1 MFRLTQLSLRFPKLT
16 LFALL
21 AITAALGAGV
31 ARVKSEYGYRVL
43 LGDDHPSIRTL
54 DEFIERYGGGLPVV
68 IAWECGAGHPCGH
81 VFDAASLEMANEVTL
96 ALAPL
101 EVVRL
106 VEGPAN
112 AALLMPA
119 PGGFTV
125 RRFVEQGQ
133 RAPDSDA
140 MVERALQDPFWSGTL
155 VSEDART
162 GAIVVQP
169 VDTTSETDLRVMA
182 AIRSALAPFEARG
195 FTFHLVGDPPAS
207 VTSGQD
213 LARSTSRLIPIT
225 VAVIALV
232 LYGLCR
238 SWRQTL
244 IALATMGVALLWT
257 FGLLG
262 WLGWP
267 QDGILEVLAPL
278 ILVIGVCDA
287 IHLLSRHAAELA
299 SGRTGRDGALLAAA
313 RDVASPC
320 LFMSLTT
327 GVAFASFATSALETF
342 VRFGVISAFG
352 VLACLLL
359 TFSLLPILARL
370 LPSASVRP
378 VEVTQ
383 TWSRA
388 LDSIVRTSERR
399 ARPILAF
406 ALAALVTCALGWG
419 LHLRADTAW
428 QELVGDDSSFV
439 RWVRFVEERLRP
451 SETLELDV
459 QLPADVQIEDP
470 ETLRRIAGFSARLRR
485 IEGIGEV
492 RSVLDL
498 VAWLNRLLHQDDPG
512 QQVAGATLEANAQL
526 LELIAFEDPGILGA
540 WLSFDRTRLR
550 ISAEAPLLSHAAR
563 KQVIRQV
570 RDAIAEDVPREWAVD
585 LSGQLAINFDWVN
598 DVQNTQLRSFPTSV
612 LAVFGMIAIFLRSL
626 RLAAAAMIPAL
637 LPVVVTLGAMGWLGM
652 SLDVGRAM
660 IATVIIGIADDDSLH
675 ILAQYKRRRKEG
687 ASPRAAIREAM
698 LHAGRGVVTTSL
710 ALSLG
715 FLTLMA
721 SAWQTISSFGFF
733 VALAIVGALAAVL
746 FVLPALIFAFAPGE
760 RSLAE
765 TEGSALGKGGWGRRL
780 VAVAAVVPVLGA
792 LGGAVWLST
801 RDDARRGTDCWIL
814 PNALAMWVPGTAGC
828 PLRSLEQVKRIASE
842 QRGSLSGDVVEELH
856 DAVARGARSL
866 DLLVK
871 RQDGEAWVRLP
882 VRERSAA
889 ELGARVVSAA
899 LIAAVLLSIPLF
911 LLQRSA
917 SPTAVPLAFFYSAI
931 SVIAVVMVG
940 GRDSAWLTRL
950 AILAMIAVPA
960 TLVHLDLTFLG
971 QRGAVRELPG
981 IGAAPYLLAGALV
994 PVGWI
999 ALEKDVLLWPAF
1011 TYLLIALTIAA
1022 GGILMAS
1029 CFYALHESRSV
1040 IERTRARTVLYG
1052 AMVLPLLPTIIVS
1065 RGTGDPSDLITS
1077 YLWVSAVVM
1086 PLPVGL
1092 AISRYNLFDLGT
1104 DVRRWVGR
1112 LVYFATVSFGVSV
1125 LLMGV
1130 LAWAGASRPLRDP
1143 TFLFCVAFVC
1153 ALVVEPFRT
1162 RLLGALDSMFAPGLE
1177 RLRELREA
1185 YARESTELRSGEDVA
1200 RILGEAVQAAV
1211 DPRAG
1216 CVFVSTRSGWCPTF
1230 VFGESP
1236 PAHEG
1241 LARDAVSLLSGRGL
1255 AYLPLF
1261 EQGEREECD
1270 RLTGAGV
1277 EVATVLESGGR
1288 KLGLLLL
1295 CERVE
1300 RLTYS
1305 GVDLEFV
1312 AMAASHAG
1320 VALRNSRLT
1329 EELLAIERHATTGRV
1344 ALGLAHDVGKEIDWI
1359 RRIARR
1365 LPERVDDRERLL
1377 RDLEQL
1383 RQFTE
1388 GISQAIRDF
1397 VQNATE
1403 RTPDAPGTQS
1413 LDSLVERVI
1422 RRVGR
1427 IHGPTRISES
1437 VDPSLRAQPVPEG
1450 LDRVLANLLD
1460 NALLASPEDGA
1471 VHLFATREG
1480 DQLRISV
1487 TDRGPGVT
1495 EEVLRNAFTLGFTT
1509 RNDRG
1514 GSGVGLAISREI
1526 VEGMGGTIDL
1536 APDPGGGTRATVR
1549 IPDPTGGRG

>member
-1 MFRLTQLSLRFPKLT
+1 MFWLTQRSLRYPKLT
-16 LFALL
+16 LFVLL
-21 AITAALGAGV
+21 VITAALGVGTS
-31 ARVKSEYGYRVL
+31 RVRSEYGYRVL
-43 LGDDHPSIRTL
+43 LGDDHPSIRIL
-54 DEFIERYGGGLPVV
+54 DEFIERYGGGLPII
-68 IAWECGAGHPCGH
+68 IAWECGPGHPCSH
-81 VFDAASLEMANEVTL
+81 VFDDASLGMANEVTL

-101 EVVRL
+101 EAVRL

-133 RAPDSDA
+133 RAPDRDELA
-140 MVERALQDPFWSGTL
+140 ARALLDPFWSGTL
-155 VSEDART
+155 VSGDGRT

-169 VDTTSETDLRVMA
+169 IDTTSETDLRVMA
-182 AIRSALAPFEARG
+182 AIQGALAPFEKRG
-195 FTFHLVGDPPAS
+195 FAFSLAGDPPAS

-213 LARSTSRLIPIT
+213 LARSTSRLIPLT

-232 LYGLCR
+232 LFGLCR

-244 IALATMGVALLWT
+244 IALATMGTALLWT

-278 ILVIGVCDA
+278 ILTIGVCDA

-313 RDVASPC
+313 RDVAGPC

-342 VRFGVISAFG
+342 VRFGVISAVG
-352 VLACLLL
+352 VLACLVL

-370 LPSASVRP
+370 LPATSVRP
-378 VEVTQ
+378 VEITQ
-383 TWSRA
+383 AWSRA

-399 ARPILAF
+399 ARPILM
-406 ALAALVTCALGWG
+406 AALLALVICALGWA
-419 LHLRADTAW
+419 LHLRADTSW

-459 QLPADVQIEDP
+459 QLPADTPMEDP
-470 ETLRRIAGFSARLRR
+470 ETLRRVAGLSDRLRA

-492 RSVLDL
+492 RSVIDL
-498 VAWLNRLLHQDDPG
+498 IAWLNRLLHHDDPEH
-512 QQVAGATLEANAQL
+512 QVAGGTLEANAEL
-526 LELIAFEDPGILGA
+526 LELIAFEDPGLLGA
-540 WLSFDRTRLR
+540 WVSFDRTRLR
-550 ISAEAPLLSHAAR
+550 VSAEAPLLSHAAR
-563 KQVIRQV
+563 EQVIREV
-570 RDAIAEDVPREWAVD
+570 RDAIATDIPREWAVQ
-585 LSGQLAINFDWVN
+585 LSGQLAINFDWVR

-612 LAVFGMIAIFLRSL
+612 LAVFAMIAIFLRSL
-626 RLAAAAMIPAL
+626 RLAAAAMIPTL

-660 IATVIIGIADDDSLH
+660 IGTVIIGIADDDSIH
-675 ILAQYKRRRKEG
+675 ILAQYKRRRQEG
-687 ASPRAAIREAM
+687 ASPRAAIRGAM

-746 FVLPALIFAFAPGE
+746 FVLPALIFTFVREE
-760 RSLAE
+760 RSLPE
-765 TEGSALGKGGWGRRL
+765 TGRSEQGRQDWARRL
-780 VAVAAVVPVLGA
+780 VAVAAVVPVVGALLGA
-792 LGGAVWLST
+792 ILVAT
-801 RDDARRGTDCWIL
+801 REDARRGTDCWIL
-814 PNALAMWVPGTAGC
+814 PNALAMWVPGTDGC
-828 PLRSLEQVKRIASE
+828 PLRSLERVKRVAS
-842 QRGSLSGDVVEELH
+842 QPRGSASADVMEELRS
-856 DAVARGARSL
+856 AVSRGEASV
-866 DLLVK
+866 DVLVE
-871 RQDGEAWVRLP
+871 RGDGETWISLP

-889 ELGARVVSAA
+889 EQGARIASAT

-911 LLQRSA
+911 LLRRSG
-917 SPTAVPLAFFYSAI
+917 SQTVIPLALFYSAI
-931 SVIAVVMVG
+931 AVIAVVMVG

-950 AILAMIAVPA
+950 AILAMIVVPA
-960 TLVHLDLTFLG
+960 TLAHLNLTFLG
-971 QRGAVRELPG
+971 QRGALRELPG
-981 IGAAPYLLAGALV
+981 IRVAPYLLAATLV

-999 ALEKDVLLWPAF
+999 ALQKDVLLWPAF
-1011 TYLLIALTIAA
+1011 TYLLIALTMGAA
-1022 GGILMAS
+1022 GILMVS
-1029 CFYALHESRSV
+1029 CFYALRESRSMA
-1040 IERTRARTVLYG
+1040 ERARARTVLYG
-1052 AMVLPLLPTIIVS
+1052 AMVLPLIPTVIVA
-1065 RGTGDPSDLITS
+1065 RGTSDLSDLFTS

-1104 DVRRWVGR
+1104 DVRRWIGK
-1112 LVYFATVSFGVSV
+1112 LVYFATVSFVAAV
-1125 LLMGV
+1125 FLVAV
-1130 LAWAGASRPLRDP
+1130 LAWLGAPRPLRDP

-1153 ALVVEPFRT
+1153 ALAVEPLRT
-1162 RLLGALDSMFAPGLE
+1162 RLLGALDSMFSPGLE

-1185 YARESTELRSGEDVA
+1185 YARESAELRSGDDVA
-1200 RILGEAVQAAV
+1200 RILGEAVQAAL
-1211 DPRAG
+1211 DARAG

-1241 LARDAVSLLSGRGL
+1241 LARDAVSLLSGRSL
-1255 AYLPLF
+1255 VYLPLF
-1261 EQGEREECD
+1261 EETEREECD
-1270 RLTGAGV
+1270 RLAAAGV
-1277 EVATVLESGGR
+1277 EIAAVLESGGR

-1295 CERVE
+1295 CEGVE
-1300 RLTYS
+1300 HRTYS

-1312 AMAASHAG
+1312 AMAAAHAG

-1329 EELLAIERHATTGRV
+1329 EELLAVERHATTGRV

-1365 LPERVDDRERLL
+1365 LPDRVGDRERLL

-1383 RQFTE
+1383 RQFTD
-1388 GISQAIRDF
+1388 GISQSIRDF

-1403 RTPDAPGTQS
+1403 GSPDAPGTQS
-1413 LDSLVERVI
+1413 LDSLIERVV
-1422 RRVGR
+1422 RRLTR
-1427 IHGPTRISES
+1427 IHGPSRISES
-1437 VDPSLRAQPVPEG
+1437 VDPALRSQAVPDG

-1460 NALLASPEDGA
+1460 NALLASPEDGP

-1480 DQLRISV
+1480 DELRISV
-1487 TDRGPGVT
+1487 TDRGSGVT
-1495 EEVLRNAFTLGFTT
+1495 EEVLRHAFTLGFTT
-1509 RNDRG
+1509 RNDHG
-1514 GSGVGLAISREI
+1514 GSGVGLALSREI
-1526 VEGMGGTIDL
+1526 VEAMGGAIEL
-1536 APDPGGGTRATVR
+1536 ARDSGGGTRATVR
-1549 IPDPTGGRG
+1549 VPTRTAGRG